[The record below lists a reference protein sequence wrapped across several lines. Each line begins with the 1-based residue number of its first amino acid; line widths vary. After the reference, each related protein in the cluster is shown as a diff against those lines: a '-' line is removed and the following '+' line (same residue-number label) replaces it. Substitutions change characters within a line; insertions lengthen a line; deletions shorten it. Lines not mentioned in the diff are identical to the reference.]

1 MDVHHDMTPDE
12 LRRVFHVDS
21 HDQVPNYEVINL
33 RSRVRRDAE
42 RDIRH
47 VDLSAFG
54 TRYNLRL
61 ERNEQLLRG
70 GNKVR
75 VWVADSPSADQMDG
89 NRTQFGGITLE
100 ELPQRDLATCRVPL
114 RKTLA
119 LSGVVQI
126 DSSSLCPADV
136 GWTGV
141 QVKTHFFCFD
151 SPFASVRYEA
161 EFGLESFL
169 TFHDTPRNSPSLR
182 LSEGTAAQKLEKEE
196 SESGPP
202 FALSRFQND
211 NKNWTASAH

>member
-1 MDVHHDMTPDE
+1 MSYTRIYLAVAFLYLATVQLPFTAANNQVHHDMTPDE

-100 ELPQRDLATCRVPL
+100 ELPQ
-114 RKTLA
+114 
-119 LSGVVQI
+119 
-126 DSSSLCPADV
+126 V
-136 GWTGV
+136 G
-141 QVKTHFFCFD
+141 QHFYF
-151 SPFASVRYEA
+151 
-161 EFGLESFL
+161 
-169 TFHDTPRNSPSLR
+169 
-182 LSEGTAAQKLEKEE
+182 
-196 SESGPP
+196 
-202 FALSRFQND
+202 
-211 NKNWTASAH
+211 